1 MKKLLL
7 SLVALMTFGVSVWAE
22 DGISVPAVEVKQGSS
37 GTALVYLNLDGAT
50 NYNGFQLTMT
60 LPAGITTKIV
70 EYEGVIDYEEDGVT
84 PIYGTVEGPDATL
97 GSGVAGFAFGRNF
110 ISKEEP
116 QKISFAV
123 YDGTGESRIKAT
135 DGKALVLQLNI
146 DASSS
151 LDVDDV
157 LTASITDINLSTSAS
172 KNVHLDDITFEIK
185 IVENIVIL
193 DETSTELPEIAENQ
207 KVLVKRTIN
216 ANEWSTLCLPFD
228 MTAEQVAEIFG
239 SDAQFAEFE
248 DYTVDEGDVNPSA
261 SASSNATNI
270 CINFYKTIFDE
281 EYGFMANNPYL
292 IKTSKNIT
300 EFTVE
305 DVTVDPSED
314 IDIEYAT
321 GSGSRKK
328 VFGHFYG
335 TMKSGETI
343 PANGLFLSGGDFWY
357 STGAT
362 VIKAFRGYFVLNDVL
377 ANLSAGVKMQVNVD
391 GKPTRVNDL
400 QIVNTNGTTYTIDG
414 KKISNTDNLP
424 KGVYIIDGKKVAIK

>member
-1 MKKLLL
+1 MKKFLL
-7 SLVALMTFGVSVWAE
+7 SLVALMAIGVSVWAE
-22 DGISVPAVEVKQGSS
+22 DGISVPAVEVKQGGS
-37 GTALVYLNLDGAT
+37 GTALVYLDLDGAT

-146 DASSS
+146 DAASS
-151 LDVDDV
+151 LDIDDV

-207 KVLVKRTIN
+207 KVQVKRTVT
-216 ANEWSTLCLPFD
+216 ANEWGTICLPFE
-228 MTAEQVAEIFG
+228 MTASQVKEVFG
-239 SDAQFAEFE
+239 DGTVIAYFV
-248 DYTVDEGDVNPSA
+248 DYTINDGSA
-261 SASSNATNI
+261 ASTSASSNATNI
-270 CINFYKTIFDE
+270 SINFESDNYIE
-281 EYGFMANNPYL
+281 ANLPCL
-292 IKTSKNIT
+292 IKPANSLT
-300 EFTVE
+300 EFTLTGI
-305 DVTVDPSED
+305 DVDPNGD
-314 IDIEYAT
+314 NLYEYKQ
-321 GSGSRKK
+321 GRKTC
-328 VFGHFYG
+328 GIFYG
-335 TMKSGETI
+335 TMKAGETV
-343 PANGLFLSGGDFWY
+343 PENGLFLSGGNFYY
-357 STGAT
+357 SKGLTPIMG
-362 VIKAFRGYFVLNDVL
+362 FRGYFVLNDVL
-377 ANLSAGVKMQVNVD
+377 ADIASGVKMQVNVD
-391 GKPTRVNDL
+391 GEPTRVKDL
-400 QIVNTNGTTYTIDG
+400 QFVNTNGAAYTIDG